1 VAPFRFKGFGGR
13 FEVLSAVIT
22 VAAAVALF
30 RFKVG
35 VIPLLGACAAVGLLS
50 TWLLPMIR

>member
-1 VAPFRFKGFGGR
+1 
-13 FEVLSAVIT
+13 

-35 VIPLLGACAAVGLLS
+35 VMPLLAACAVAGLLIG
-50 TWLLPMIR
+50 LAR